1 MNCQDY
7 RDRVTLHLA
16 DATEE
21 APGDHGASCPDCAR
35 YAVLARAAWDA
46 AGKSPDEPLP
56 PGLAERFHLSCRR
69 PRRANLT
76 LLRPGP
82 LAAAAVLAVGAIVLL
97 WPVKTGRVER
107 LMYWSDGMS
116 VERYE
121 LPAGVDAAR
130 VAEELRRDVAP
141 EDWREGVCA
150 VEVGEGFLRVR
161 ANAEVQ
167 KGVRE
172 YLGRLPKK

>member
-16 DATEE
+16 DATEA
-21 APGDHGASCPDCAR
+21 APGDHAASCPDCAR
-35 YAVLARAAWDA
+35 YAELARAAWDA

-69 PRRANLT
+69 PQRADLT

-82 LAAAAVLAVGAIVLL
+82 LAAAAVLALGAIVLL
-97 WPVKTGRVER
+97 WPAQAGRIDR
-107 LMYWSDGMS
+107 PMYWSDGML

-141 EDWREGVCA
+141 EDWREGASA
-150 VEVGEGFLRVR
+150 VEVGDGFLRVR
-161 ANAEVQ
+161 ASGDVQ
-167 KGVRE
+167 KAVRE
-172 YLGRLPKK
+172 YLKKLPR